1 MFFMVLY
8 MDIII
13 GGVVNTDNDYLLRF
27 SRNFG
32 AGGYLNFSDQLTIIV
47 GNLFFYSALM
57 LPFFVM
63 WLSYK
68 KRQAPFMS
76 AAQEDH
82 FEKKW
87 GFLFTE
93 FRSSNAGIFHYLF
106 VFVLRRLIFVML
118 CMEMYEPE
126 YTVVQIFV
134 NIWLS
139 IMFIVYLVEF
149 KPFYDNSVN
158 RL

>member
-1 MFFMVLY
+1 MFYMVLY

-13 GGVVNTDNDYLLRF
+13 GGVVNTDNDYLLRV
-27 SRNFG
+27 SKNFG

-47 GNLFFYSALM
+47 GNIFFYTALT
-57 LPFFVM
+57 LPFFVL
-63 WLSYK
+63 WLSFR
-68 KRQAPFMS
+68 KRSAPFMND
-76 AAQEDH
+76 AQEEH

-87 GFLFTE
+87 GFLFNE

-106 VFVLRRLIFVML
+106 VFILRRLIFVML
-118 CMEMYEPE
+118 CMEVSSPE
-126 YTVVQIFV
+126 FTCVQIFA

-139 IMFIVYLVEF
+139 ILFIVYLIEF

-158 RL
+158 RV